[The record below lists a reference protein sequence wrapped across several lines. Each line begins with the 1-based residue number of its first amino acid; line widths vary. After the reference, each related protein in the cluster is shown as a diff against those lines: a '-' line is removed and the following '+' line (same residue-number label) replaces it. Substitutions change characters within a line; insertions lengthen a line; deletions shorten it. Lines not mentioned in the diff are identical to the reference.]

1 MKTSTHPSMGV
12 RLERGIIAFFIF
24 AALLLLLVYIADPAI
39 YAQSLSLT
47 SSPSD
52 RYPVA
57 VTLFLV
63 AILAFLTLLTLGVVR
78 HWRWLFWLMLVA
90 FAGSVVQIPVLL
102 LTITGV
108 FPSSDPLWYTLLRV
122 AAGVYELALA
132 VWMIRVYQREGVWG
146 LGKKRHER

>member
-1 MKTSTHPSMGV
+1 MKTPTHPSVGV

-24 AALLLLLVYIADPAI
+24 AALLLLLVYFADPAI
-39 YAQSLSLT
+39 YAQSLSVT

-57 VTLFLV
+57 VTLFLI

-102 LTITGV
+102 LMITGV
-108 FPSSDPLWYTLLRV
+108 LPSSDPLWYTLLRV
-122 AAGVYELALA
+122 TAGVYELALA

-146 LGKKRHER
+146 LRTK

>member
-1 MKTSTHPSMGV
+1 MKTPTHPSVGV

-24 AALLLLLVYIADPAI
+24 AALLLLLVYFADPAI

-57 VTLFLV
+57 VTLFLI

-102 LTITGV
+102 LMITGV
-108 FPSSDPLWYTLLRV
+108 LPSSDPLWYTLLRV
-122 AAGVYELALA
+122 TAGVYELALA

-146 LGKKRHER
+146 LRTK

>member
-1 MKTSTHPSMGV
+1 MNTPTHPSVGV

-24 AALLLLLVYIADPAI
+24 AAFLLLLVYFADPAI

-57 VTLFLV
+57 VTLFLI

-108 FPSSDPLWYTLLRV
+108 LPSSDPLWYTLLRV
-122 AAGVYELALA
+122 TAGVYELALA

-146 LGKKRHER
+146 LRTKRHER